1 MNTPASPR
9 ARALALVRR
18 LLDEAPVDSEAWL
31 AHECAGDAGL
41 LDAAR
46 VLLGADERRDEML
59 DSPLGIAAFAL
70 PDQIDSA
77 IGERV
82 GPYRLIDEL
91 GRGGMGAVYCAERV
105 DGIAGHRVAIK
116 MIKRGMDSDEM
127 VRRFR
132 QEREILAR
140 LIHPH
145 VARLLDGGIEPQ
157 GRLWFAMEL
166 VEGKPI
172 TQACDERGLGLR
184 ERIRHFLD
192 VCDAV
197 QFAHANLVVHRDLK
211 PSNVLLDASG
221 SVKLLDFGIGKI
233 LDMEGAQRTR
243 SHVRMLTPE
252 FAAPEQVRGDPV
264 TTATDVYQLG
274 LLLTELLT
282 GCRVPRVLTGHT
294 APRPSDLFRQSAAD
308 DPIAAA
314 AVASARR
321 TDVRGLVRDLSGDV
335 DRIVQHA
342 LAEEPQRR
350 YGSATALAADLVRH
364 LEGRPVHA
372 VGDAWSYR
380 ASKFVS
386 RNRLAVATATLFV
399 AAVIAGIA
407 GILWQSRRAEQA
419 AAVARAEASTSRNVK
434 DFLVDVFRSA
444 SPEEA
449 LGKPLSAREMVD
461 IGAKRVGFEL
471 KAEPDVQIA
480 MYEALGD
487 IYGGLGDRQAAVE
500 AYRSGLE
507 RAARH
512 LGQEAV
518 TTDRLR
524 VALAGALGGGDAK
537 PGAKSDE
544 ARGLLLAVLARAD
557 ADDGHAALRVQAR
570 VTLGL
575 QQAALGD
582 RPAAEATLRT
592 AVAEARLLGATDD
605 ETLATAIAALGDE
618 LGAAERC
625 NDAIPLY
632 REALSI
638 REHKVDGRSPAITSI
653 EADLANCLDDEGNV
667 TEAESMSRAVVA
679 TEREVLGED
688 HPSYANALQSLGT
701 ILLGAHKDA
710 EAEQVLKQALAIYEK
725 RDGASSQGV
734 AAASNSL
741 CVLKLNMRDYEQAIA
756 YGRRAVDIWT
766 QAQGPLYEYVLLAR
780 FNIALAQFSS
790 GDYVSAESAFR
801 EVQAL
806 REKAGMPPAT
816 WLLNQLGR
824 ARRVAGS
831 PSEGKA
837 FAEQAIKVAE
847 AGNGQASFDAL
858 MAHAELAR
866 DERDLGNLD
875 AAHHEITLTLDGL
888 SQQFPNYQSAIVDT
902 RMVMAEID
910 YLQGHCATA
919 LPAMKDVLQERRQS
933 KPPDHVRVDE
943 ARFFVATC
951 ELAAHADAT
960 ERAERLASARQIV
973 DAPTADLFSRH
984 LARQAIAGNH

>member
-1 MNTPASPR
+1 MNTPTSLR

-18 LLDEAPVDSEAWL
+18 LLEEAPADREAWL
-31 AHECAGDAGL
+31 TKECAGDAGL

-46 VLLGADERRDEML
+46 VLLGADAQHDTML
-59 DSPLGIAAFAL
+59 DTPLGIAFVF
-70 PDQIDSA
+70 PDEIDSA
-77 IGERV
+77 IGECV
-82 GPYRLIDEL
+82 GPYRLIEEV
-91 GRGGMGAVYCAERV
+91 GRGGMGAVYSAERV
-105 DGIAGHRVAIK
+105 DGVAGHRVAIK
-116 MIKRGMDSDEM
+116 MIKRGMDSDELI
-127 VRRFR
+127 RRFR

-145 VARLLDGGIEPQ
+145 IARLLDGGIEAG

-166 VEGKPI
+166 VDGKPV
-172 TQACDERGLGLR
+172 TQACDVRGLSLR
-184 ERIRHFLD
+184 ERIAYFLD
-192 VCDAV
+192 VCEAV

-211 PSNVLLDASG
+211 PSNVLLDATG

-233 LDMEGAQRTR
+233 LAVDGAQRTH

-252 FAAPEQVRGDPV
+252 FAAPEQVSGDPV

-274 LLLTELLT
+274 LLMTELFS
-282 GCRVPRVLTGHT
+282 GCRAPQASAGHA
-294 APRPSDLFRQSAAD
+294 APRPSDLFREYAAN
-308 DPIAAA
+308 DPAG
-314 AVASARR
+314 AVAIASARG
-321 TDVRGLVRDLSGDV
+321 TDVRGLVRELSGDI

-342 LAEEPQRR
+342 LAEEPPRR

-380 ASKFVS
+380 ARKFVS
-386 RNRLAVATATLFV
+386 RNRLAVATASLFV
-399 AAVIAGIA
+399 AAMITGIA
-407 GILWQSRRAEQA
+407 GVMWQSRRAEQA

-434 DFLVDVFRSA
+434 DFLVEVFRSA

-487 IYGGLGDRQAAVE
+487 IYGGLGDKAAAVA

-507 RAARH
+507 RATQH
-512 LGQEAV
+512 LGADAV

-524 VALAGALGGGDAK
+524 VGLASALGGAYTQ
-537 PGAKSDE
+537 PGPKADE
-544 ARGLLLAVLARAD
+544 ARALLLTVLARSG
-557 ADDGHAALRVQAR
+557 ADDEHAALRVRAR
-570 VTLGL
+570 VVLGSL
-575 QQAALGD
+575 QGVLGERTD
-582 RPAAEATLRT
+582 AESTLRK
-592 AVAEARLLGATDD
+592 AVAEARARSAED
-605 ETLATAIAALGDE
+605 EESLASALAALASD
-618 LGAAERC
+618 LGSVERC
-625 NDAIPLY
+625 KDAIPLY

-638 REHKVDGRSPAITSI
+638 RERKLDHRSPIVTDVQ
-653 EADLANCLDDEGNV
+653 EELANCLEDEGNG
-667 TEAESMSRAVVA
+667 TEAESISRDVVA

-688 HPSYANALQSLGT
+688 HPNYANALHSLGT
-701 ILLGAHKDA
+701 ILLEAHKDA
-710 EAEQVLKQALAIYEK
+710 EAEQILKQALAIYE
-725 RDGASSQGV
+725 RRSGPSSEGV
-734 AAASNSL
+734 ASASNSL
-741 CVLKLNMRDYEQAIA
+741 CVLKLNMRDYADAIA

-766 QAQGPLYEYVLLAR
+766 QTRGPLYEFVLVAR
-780 FNIALAQFSS
+780 YNIALAQFNS
-790 GDYVSAESAFR
+790 GDYANAESAFR

-806 REKAGMPPAT
+806 RDKAGMPPAT

-831 PSEGKA
+831 PGEGKA
-837 FAEQAIKVAE
+837 FAERALAIA
-847 AGNGQASFDAL
+847 ASGNGEASFDAL

-875 AAHHEITLTLDGL
+875 AAHREATLTLDGL
-888 SQQFPNYQSAIVDT
+888 SGEFSNYHSAIVDM

-910 YLQGHCATA
+910 YLQGHCTTA
-919 LPAMKDVLQERRQS
+919 LPAMKDVLKERTQT
-933 KPPDHVRVDE
+933 KPPDEVRVNE
-943 ARFFVATC
+943 ARFFIATC
-951 ELAAHADAT
+951 ELAAQSNTPA
-960 ERAERLASARQIV
+960 RQERLASARQLV

-984 LARQAIAGNH
+984 LARQAIAGHH

>member
-1 MNTPASPR
+1 MNTRTTRR

-18 LLDEAPVDSEAWL
+18 LLDEAPVDRAAWL
-31 AHECAGDAGL
+31 AEACAGDAGL

-46 VLLGADERRDEML
+46 VLLGADEERDAML
-59 DSPLGIAAFAL
+59 DTPLGVAAFGL
-70 PDQIDSA
+70 PDEIESA

-91 GRGGMGAVYCAERV
+91 GRGGMGAVYSAERV

-127 VRRFR
+127 IRRFR

-145 VARLLDGGIEPQ
+145 IARLLDGGIEAK

-166 VEGKPI
+166 VDGKPI

-184 ERIRHFLD
+184 ERIAYFLG
-192 VCDAV
+192 VCAAV
-197 QFAHANLVVHRDLK
+197 QFAHSNLVVHRDLK

-233 LDMEGAQRTR
+233 LDVEGAQRTH

-252 FAAPEQVRGDPV
+252 FAAPEQLRGDPV

-274 LLLTELLT
+274 LLLTELLA
-282 GCRVPRVLTGHT
+282 GCRAPRASVGHA
-294 APRPSDLFRQSAAD
+294 APRPSDLFREFAAK
-308 DPIAAA
+308 DPAGAAA
-314 AVASARR
+314 LASARG
-321 TDVRGLVRDLSGDV
+321 TDVRGLVRELSGDI
-335 DRIVQHA
+335 DRIVQQA
-342 LAEEPQRR
+342 LAEEPPRR
-350 YGSATALAADLVRH
+350 YGSAAALAADLVCH
-364 LEGRPVHA
+364 LERRPVHA

-380 ASKFVS
+380 TRKFVG
-386 RNRLAVATATLFV
+386 RNRLAVAIATLFV
-399 AAVIAGIA
+399 VAVIAGIA
-407 GILWQSRRAEQA
+407 GVLWQSRRAEQA

-487 IYGGLGDRQAAVE
+487 IYGGLGDKTAAVA

-507 RAARH
+507 RATQD
-512 LGQEAV
+512 LGADSV

-524 VALAGALGGGDAK
+524 VGLAGALSGNDTQ
-537 PGAKSDE
+537 PGPKADE
-544 ARGLLLAVLARAD
+544 ARALLLTVLARPE
-557 ADDGHAALRVQAR
+557 ADDEHAALRVQAR
-570 VTLGL
+570 VTLGSL
-575 QQAALGD
+575 HAALSERAD
-582 RPAAEATLRT
+582 AESTLRQ
-592 AVAEARLLGATDD
+592 AVSEARGRSTHD
-605 ETLATAIAALGDE
+605 EDSLATALAALASD
-618 LGAAERC
+618 LGSVEHC

-638 REHKVDGRSPAITSI
+638 REHKLDHRSPLVTDVQI
-653 EADLANCLDDEGNV
+653 DLANCLDDEGNGA
-667 TEAESMSRAVVA
+667 EAESIARDVVA

-688 HPSYANALQSLGT
+688 HPNYANALHSLGT
-701 ILLGAHKDA
+701 ILEGEHKDA
-710 EAEQVLKQALAIYEK
+710 EAEQILKQALAIYE
-725 RDGASSQGV
+725 RRNGPSSEGV
-734 AAASNSL
+734 ASASNSL
-741 CVLKLNMRDYEQAIA
+741 CVVKLNMRDYADAIA
-756 YGRRAVDIWT
+756 YGRRAADIWT
-766 QAQGPLYEYVLLAR
+766 QTRGPLYEYVLVAR
-780 FNIALAQFSS
+780 YNVALAQFNS
-790 GDYVSAESAFR
+790 GDYANAESAFR
-801 EVQAL
+801 EVQA
-806 REKAGMPPAT
+806 RRDEAGMPPAT

-837 FAEQAIKVAE
+837 FAERAITVAE
-847 AGNGQASFDAL
+847 AGNGQASLDAL

-875 AAHHEITLTLDGL
+875 AAHQEIALTLDGL
-888 SQQFPNYQSAIVDT
+888 SKAFANYHSSIVDT

-919 LPAMKDVLQERRQS
+919 LPAMKEVLQDRTQS
-933 KPPDHVRVDE
+933 KPPDQMRVNE

-951 ELAAHADAT
+951 ELAAQNDAAA
-960 ERAERLASARQIV
+960 RQERLASARQLV